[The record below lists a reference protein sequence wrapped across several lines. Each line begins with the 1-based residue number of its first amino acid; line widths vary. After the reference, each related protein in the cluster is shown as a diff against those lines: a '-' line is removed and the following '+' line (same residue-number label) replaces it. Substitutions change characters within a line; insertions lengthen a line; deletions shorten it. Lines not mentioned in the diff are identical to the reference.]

1 MHAVDCAKMARQVR
15 VATATWSNM
24 ENKTRDQILDEL
36 AALPVLHPPV
46 QRQALVAKLREVTAP
61 QPLPALDEETAAMW
75 RVLISA
81 GLANALA
88 AQWSLSADA
97 VNVNHRTMIL
107 NKYHEV
113 SICDRVIPY
122 TRDGNDWQHDK
133 DAVTDARVA
142 FAVKSLARRDA
153 LRNSVRWSA
162 VMSTVLLAVMIGMLA
177 AFGTWAAAF
186 VLALLYAPIY
196 TILVQQMIGA
206 WRDSNVAWREYVDA
220 SAAIDRDTAA
230 ELSALGINTVVM

>member
-1 MHAVDCAKMARQVR
+1 MRAVECAKMARQVR
-15 VATATWSNM
+15 VIATWSNM

-46 QRQALVAKLREVTAP
+46 QRQALVAKLRETPAP
-61 QPLPALDEETAAMW
+61 QRPAPDENETAMW
-75 RVLISA
+75 RVLLSA
-81 GLANALA
+81 ALANSHAND
-88 AQWSLSADA
+88 WSLPLDR
-97 VNVNHRTMIL
+97 VNVNPHTMVL
-107 NKYHEV
+107 GKYHEV
-113 SICDRVIPY
+113 AIGDRVIPY
-122 TRDGNDWQHDK
+122 TWDGNDWQHDK

-142 FAVKSLARRDA
+142 FAVKALARRDA

-162 VMSTVLLAVMIGMLA
+162 VMSTALLAVMIGMLA

-206 WRDSNVAWREYVDA
+206 WRDSNVAWREHVAA

-230 ELSALGINTVVM
+230 ELNALGINTVVM

>member
-1 MHAVDCAKMARQVR
+1 MK
-15 VATATWSNM
+15 
-24 ENKTRDQILDEL
+24 NKTRDQILDEL

-46 QRQALVAKLREVTAP
+46 QRQALVAKLREAPAP
-61 QPLPALDEETAAMW
+61 QRPPIASDEESQMW
-75 RVLISA
+75 RVMMSA
-81 GLANALA
+81 ALA
-88 AQWSLSADA
+88 STHALGWSLPEREVD
-97 VNVNHRTMIL
+97 VNPHTMVL
-107 NKYHEV
+107 GKRHEV
-113 SICDRVIPY
+113 TIGDRVIPY
-122 TRDGNDWQHDK
+122 TWDGNDWQHDK

-142 FAVKSLARRDA
+142 FAVKALARRDA

-162 VMSTVLLAVMIGMLA
+162 VMSTALLAVMIGMLA

-196 TILVQQMIGA
+196 TILVQQIIGA
-206 WRDSNVAWREYVDA
+206 WRDSNVAWREHVAA